1 MATMPGPSNLAAMTA
16 DLRPL
21 GARSVIA
28 STLLGANA
36 ESMPA
41 ERLVRTGELFGVAD
55 GAIRTALWRMVA
67 AGELVA
73 DDGRYALAGPLLER
87 RERFDTGPARRR
99 EWDGSW
105 ELAVVTAER
114 RSAVERQDLR
124 QSAAALHFAEL
135 REGVWVRPDNLERT
149 RLPERQAVVDDQCV
163 RFVTA
168 TLDGDREGLAV
179 RLFDLDRWAARAGA
193 LILALDAAGGLPPA
207 LGPGDLADGFRV
219 SIAAVRH
226 LAIDPLLPDELLPP
240 DWPGDTLRQRYADYH
255 RAFDER
261 MSDWLSGGEP
271 NP

>member
-1 MATMPGPSNLAAMTA
+1 MATMSGPSSLAAMLA

-28 STLLGANA
+28 STLLGSNA
-36 ESMPA
+36 VSMPA

-67 AGELVA
+67 AGELVV

-114 RSAVERQDLR
+114 RSAIERQDLR
-124 QSAAALHFAEL
+124 GSAAALHLAEL
-135 REGVWVRPDNLERT
+135 REGVWVRPDNLERS
-149 RLPERQAVVDDQCV
+149 RLPERQAVVDAQCV
-163 RFVTA
+163 RFVA
-168 TLDGDREGLAV
+168 ASLDGDREALAA
-179 RLFDLDRWAARAGA
+179 RLFDLDTWAARART
-193 LILALDAAGGLPPA
+193 LIAALDGAGGLPSA

-226 LAIDPLLPDELLPP
+226 LAVDPLLPDELLPP
-240 DWPGDTLRQRYADYH
+240 DWPGDALRRRYASYH
-255 RAFDER
+255 RVYDER
-261 MSDWLSGGEP
+261 MAAWLSRGT
-271 NP
+271 

>member
-1 MATMPGPSNLAAMTA
+1 MMSGSSSLAAMLA

-28 STLLGANA
+28 STLLGVNA
-36 ESMPA
+36 ASMSA
-41 ERLVRTGELFGVAD
+41 ERLVRAGELFGVAD

-114 RSAVERQDLR
+114 RSAIERQHLR
-124 QSAAALHFAEL
+124 GSAAALHLAEL

-149 RLPERQAVVDDQCV
+149 RLPERQAVVDAQCI

-168 TLDGDREGLAV
+168 SLEGDREAV
-179 RLFDLDRWAARAGA
+179 ATRLFDLDTWAARART
-193 LILALDAAGGLPPA
+193 LIGALDAAGGLPPA

-226 LAIDPLLPDELLPP
+226 LAIDPLLPEELLPS
-240 DWPGDTLRQRYADYH
+240 DWPGDALRRRYGDYH
-255 RAFDER
+255 TVYDER
-261 MSDWLSGGEP
+261 MAEWLSGGT
-271 NP
+271 